1 MKRVYLDC
9 NVVDVT
15 DDCRV
20 IAGRDIFVEDGR
32 IAAIK
37 PHGGDTSGWK
47 SVDMSGKF
55 ALPGL
60 INLHAH
66 LFGTG
71 MPSKVIG
78 GGKAQERVLKFV
90 YTPLGKFV
98 LGRLVASAA
107 KQELMSGVTT
117 LRAVGDFR
125 GSDLELAAKTRAGKG
140 PVRGMKI
147 FASGS
152 ALTAPGGHGAGT
164 FALTA
169 DTPERFA
176 KAAEEAI
183 DAGADFVKICIT
195 GGVTDAKKRGEPGEV
210 KMTAAQVEAV
220 CNAAHARG
228 KRVAAHVQSKA
239 GMEIAALAGVDT
251 VEHGAVMSEAAAQ
264 ALRARGGAVI
274 TTFSPAIPY
283 CKLPPSVTKLGE
295 DCAYNSEIVLRG
307 MNDAAHEAEEHG
319 IAVGMGTDASCPFCT
334 QYGMW
339 REVVYFAKV
348 GGFGAKKALR
358 VATLGNAEILGIAG
372 DTGSLE
378 EGKSADIIF
387 TREDPTADPAA
398 LSEVCRVV
406 ASGRDIAHPRVKHNK
421 FVDKQLDM
429 LLKEV

>member
-47 SVDMSGKF
+47 GVDMSGKF

-78 GGKAQERVLKFV
+78 GGKAQERVLKLV

-176 KAAEEAI
+176 KAAEEVTI
-183 DAGADFVKICIT
+183 PIIKNVHQVFTENSRKILAHNANLHFF
-195 GGVTDAKKRGEPGEV
+195 GLAPLVTLP
-210 KMTAAQVEAV
+210 
-220 CNAAHARG
+220 
-228 KRVAAHVQSKA
+228 
-239 GMEIAALAGVDT
+239 
-251 VEHGAVMSEAAAQ
+251 VM
-264 ALRARGGAVI
+264 
-274 TTFSPAIPY
+274 
-283 CKLPPSVTKLGE
+283 
-295 DCAYNSEIVLRG
+295 
-307 MNDAAHEAEEHG
+307 
-319 IAVGMGTDASCPFCT
+319 
-334 QYGMW
+334 
-339 REVVYFAKV
+339 
-348 GGFGAKKALR
+348 
-358 VATLGNAEILGIAG
+358 
-372 DTGSLE
+372 
-378 EGKSADIIF
+378 
-387 TREDPTADPAA
+387 
-398 LSEVCRVV
+398 
-406 ASGRDIAHPRVKHNK
+406 
-421 FVDKQLDM
+421 
-429 LLKEV
+429 

>member
-47 SVDMSGKF
+47 GVDMSGKF

-78 GGKAQERVLKFV
+78 GGKAQERVLKLV

-98 LGRLVASAA
+98 LGRLVVSAA

-183 DAGADFVKICIT
+183 DAGADFVK
-195 GGVTDAKKRGEPGEV
+195 
-210 KMTAAQVEAV
+210 MTAAQVEAV

-228 KRVAAHVQSKA
+228 RRVAAHVQSKA

-264 ALRARGGAVI
+264 ALGARGGAVI
-274 TTFSPAIPY
+274 ATFSPAIPY
-283 CKLPPSVTKLGE
+283 CKLPSSVTKLGE

-387 TREDPTADPAA
+387 TREDPTVDPAA